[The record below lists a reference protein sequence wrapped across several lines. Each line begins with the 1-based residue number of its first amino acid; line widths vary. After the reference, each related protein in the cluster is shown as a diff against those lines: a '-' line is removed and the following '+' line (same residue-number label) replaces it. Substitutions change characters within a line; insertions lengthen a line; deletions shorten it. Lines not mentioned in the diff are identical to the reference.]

1 MGYFTK
7 ETDELSHHG
16 IIGQKWGVRRF
27 ENENGTL
34 TAAGRKRYDTDENG
48 NYKKLNNAFSAKAAG
63 HKALS
68 KVYGLNEKAYAK
80 SNKTLSSMNRAA
92 KEDQLKKA
100 EQAQKEANER
110 KANKTGLSDGQK
122 KAIVVGAAVVGTALA
137 AYGGYKL
144 HQISGVKKAEHAK
157 ALMEAAKKQGLNFT
171 EVKKVTPKVTEVKK
185 VAVNTVKPKEF
196 KPSEFKPA
204 KFEFDKFGYEKFQT
218 AAQANDDLVNDLLK
232 RNGKALG
239 F

>member
-1 MGYFTK
+1 MGYYDNVL
-7 ETDELSHHG
+7 EHHG
-16 IIGQKWGVRRF
+16 ILGQKWGVRRF

-48 NYKKLNNAFSAKAAG
+48 NYKKVANG
-63 HKALS
+63 
-68 KVYGLNEKAYAK
+68 KV
-80 SNKTLSSMNRAA
+80 
-92 KEDQLKKA
+92 
-100 EQAQKEANER
+100 
-110 KANKTGLSDGQK
+110 ANKKGLSDGQK
-122 KAIVVGAAVVGTALA
+122 KAIVIGAAVVGTALA

-144 HQISGVKKAEHAK
+144 HQINGIKKAEHAK
-157 ALMEAAKKQGLNFT
+157 ALMEAAKELSKSDFDGYT
-171 EVKKVTPKVTEVKK
+171 S
-185 VAVNTVKPKEF
+185 VKPKITEIKKASTTFKPSAKAVTRSNFDGYMEF
-196 KPSEFKPA
+196 KPSDFKPA